1 MSMATAQ
8 PRMFG
13 FGIPSVPARVVIASA
28 ITLSLILVLVLGPSA
43 NKSHAT
49 SMFGTLREPGDNAL
63 IAGHRGDR
71 SAAPENTL
79 PALQSALDGSM
90 VYVETDI
97 RLSADGVPVL
107 IHDATLDRTT
117 DGTGPVSSL
126 TLAQLQQLDAG
137 SWYAK
142 AFAGIRIPTL
152 ESFLQLLAAS
162 NKKAMLELKGSWN
175 PEALGVVNAL
185 IDTYAV
191 KHRVVLASFDTDT
204 LAGLQTLVPELPR
217 LVITRDLPADPV
229 ALVHE
234 FDAIG
239 VVTSPPS
246 VEADPTVVNRMH
258 HAGLG
263 ILLYTLN
270 KKQSWQAALA
280 LGVDGIITDKP
291 SALDAWL
298 AATAPGT

>member
-1 MSMATAQ
+1 MSMTTTIH
-8 PRMFG
+8 PVP
-13 FGIPSVPARVVIASA
+13 GILRPGPTLRLVVASV
-28 ITLSLILVLVLGPSA
+28 ITLSFVLVFVLGPSA

-49 SMFGTLREPGDNAL
+49 SMFGSLREPGDPAL

-79 PALQSALDGSM
+79 PALQGALAGTM

-107 IHDATLDRTT
+107 IHDATVDRTT
-117 DGTGPVSSL
+117 NGSGRVAEL
-126 TLAQLQQLDAG
+126 TLAELQQLDAG

-142 AFAGIRIPTL
+142 AFAGLRIPTL
-152 ESFLQLLAAS
+152 ESFLALLAVS
-162 NKKAMLELKGSWN
+162 NKKAMLELKGDWS
-175 PEALGVVNAL
+175 EEDLAGVNAL
-185 IDTYAV
+185 IEAQDLQR
-191 KHRVVLASFDTDT
+191 RVVLASFSPE
-204 LAGLQTLVPELPR
+204 TLVALQIAVPDLPR
-217 LVITRDLPADPV
+217 MVIIRDLPKDPV
-229 ALVHE
+229 ALVLE

-246 VEADPTVVNRMH
+246 VEADPTVVDRVH
-258 HAGLG
+258 KAGLG

-270 KKQSWQAALA
+270 KKQSWRSALS

-291 SALDAWL
+291 SALDTWL

>member
-8 PRMFG
+8 PPVSG
-13 FGIPSVPARVVIASA
+13 FGLPSVPIRVVVAST

-49 SMFGTLREPGDNAL
+49 SMFGSLRQPGDTAL

-79 PALQSALDGSM
+79 PALQSALDGPM

-117 DGTGPVSSL
+117 NGSGAVSDL
-126 TLAQLQQLDAG
+126 TLAELQQLDAG
-137 SWYAK
+137 SWFAK

-152 ESFLQLLAAS
+152 ESFLVLLAAS
-162 NKKAMLELKGSWN
+162 DKKAMLELKGAWAQD
-175 PEALGVVNAL
+175 ALGVVSAL
-185 IDTYAV
+185 IDSHGL

-204 LAGLQTLVPELPR
+204 LVGLQSVAPELPR
-217 LVITRDLPADPV
+217 MVIIRDLPTDPV
-229 ALVHE
+229 ALVLR
-234 FDAIG
+234 FGAIG

-246 VEADPTVVNRMH
+246 VEADPTVVDRIH

-270 KKQSWQAALA
+270 KKQNWQSALS
-280 LGVDGIITDKP
+280 LGVDGIITDQP

>member
-1 MSMATAQ
+1 MSMATAFQ
-8 PRMFG
+8 L
-13 FGIPSVPARVVIASA
+13 VPGALRTAPTLRLILASA
-28 ITLSLILVLVLGPSA
+28 LTLSFILVLVLGPSA

-49 SMFGTLREPGDNAL
+49 SMFGTLRKPGDPAL

-107 IHDATLDRTT
+107 IHDSTVDRTT
-117 DGTGPVSSL
+117 NGSGPVSSL
-126 TLAQLQQLDAG
+126 TLAELEELDAG

-142 AFAGIRIPTL
+142 AYAGLRIPTL
-152 ESFLQLLAAS
+152 DSFLGLLAAS
-162 NKKAMLELKGSWN
+162 DKKALLELKGEWT
-175 PEALGVVNAL
+175 EAALASVTLLIESHGLGR
-185 IDTYAV
+185 
-191 KHRVVLASFDTDT
+191 RVVLASFHVDT
-204 LAGLQTLVPELPR
+204 LAAMQNAAPDLPR
-217 LVITRDLPADPV
+217 LVIIRDLPDDPV
-229 ALVHE
+229 ALVLE
-234 FDAIG
+234 YGAIG
-239 VVTSPPS
+239 VVTSPPA
-246 VEADPTVVNRMH
+246 VEEDPTVVDRIH
-258 HAGLG
+258 RAGLG

-270 KKQSWQAALA
+270 QEQNWQSALG

-298 AATAPGT
+298 AATTPGT